1 MSEGQEF
8 LKECKEV
15 RDDFTAIA
23 GLYTVDEHLV
33 LRTEIDSLLIMYD
46 QLCERVRLAD
56 GNNENSGLHKHVVNC
71 FKTDGEQLIKI
82 LGFELDHQYNHDHF
96 HTNRYRKGLLMVEF
110 TYNGFRL
117 ETVDLTIDE
126 TFCKPITYAELKAIT
141 PVLGEIPA

>member
-1 MSEGQEF
+1 MENVPEKIYLQIGENADINTNDFNELFNDAITWCPDKINENDIEF
-8 LKECKEV
+8 V
-15 RDDFTAIA
+15 RSDLPI
-23 GLYTVDEHLV
+23 
-33 LRTEIDSLLIMYD
+33 
-46 QLCERVRLAD
+46 
-56 GNNENSGLHKHVVNC
+56 NENSGLHKHIVNC
-71 FKTDGEQLIKI
+71 FKTDGEQLIKT
-82 LGFELDHQYNHDHF
+82 LGFELDCEYDHDHF